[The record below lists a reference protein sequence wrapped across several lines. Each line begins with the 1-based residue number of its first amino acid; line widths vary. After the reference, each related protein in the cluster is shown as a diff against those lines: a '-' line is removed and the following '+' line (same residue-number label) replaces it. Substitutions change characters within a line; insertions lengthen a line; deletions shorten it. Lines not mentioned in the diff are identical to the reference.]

1 MPDGYIG
8 ELNWV
13 AERLGG
19 EDTEAVRAQYA
30 EGHAV
35 MGTFT
40 KGKGQVF
47 TTGCTDWAYGL
58 KQPDVSRITRNVID
72 RFMTLDK

>member
-13 AERLGG
+13 ATRLGG
-19 EDTEAVRAQYA
+19 EDTESIRAKYA
-30 EGHAV
+30 DGHAV
-35 MGTFT
+35 MGVFP
-40 KGKGQVF
+40 KGEGEVF

-58 KQPDVSRITRNVID
+58 KQHDVSTVTRNVIG
-72 RFMTLDK
+72 RFLGR